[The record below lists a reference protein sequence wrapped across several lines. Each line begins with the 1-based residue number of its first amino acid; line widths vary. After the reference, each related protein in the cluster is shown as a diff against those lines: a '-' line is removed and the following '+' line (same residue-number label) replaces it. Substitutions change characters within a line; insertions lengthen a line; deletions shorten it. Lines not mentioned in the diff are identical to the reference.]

1 MSEKLLAKIK
11 NKQNKKLTENLA
23 SAYSSTNSALL
34 DLFAQAGALRAR
46 IGCVPNKFVNALNE
60 DELLATKLAFYTRDI
75 RGGLGERDAARE
87 MFKTLAVYKPEIM
100 KKNIEHIAEYGRFDD
115 LLYLLDTPCE
125 KEVIDIISR
134 QLSEDLENMKHGKA
148 ISLLSKWLPSINTS
162 SASARKKAQKLVK
175 AFNMTN
181 KSYRQTLASLRAYSN
196 VVEVRLSNKDYDYL
210 RYDAIP
216 SYAMKR
222 YKNTFANKDKQRFNA
237 YLESLKKGETKI
249 NASVLYPYDIVYQ
262 YLYGR
267 GNYVDEIAEQQWL
280 ALPEYVDGENKMLI
294 MADVSGSMHGRPMA
308 TSVGLAIYFAERN
321 KGVFHNK
328 FMTFSAKPE
337 LVEVKGETLAEKI
350 KSVESANWDM
360 NTNLEAAFDLVLNAA
375 VSSSLPQ
382 EDLPRSI
389 VIISDME
396 IDQCSRQRTWGFYDE
411 MKQRFEDHGYVIP
424 NIVFW
429 NVEARN
435 DTFHIDENK
444 QGVILVSGQSASV
457 FKTVTKVFDMT
468 PYEYMVMVLSDSRYD
483 KITV

>member
-1 MSEKLLAKIK
+1 MPEKLLAKIK
-11 NKQNKKLTENLA
+11 NQQNKKLTENLA

-34 DLFAQAGALRAR
+34 DLFAQAGALRTR
-46 IGCVPNKFVNALNE
+46 VDSIPNKFVNALNE
-60 DELLATKLAFYTRDI
+60 DELLATKLAFYTRDV

-87 MFKTLAVYKPEIM
+87 MLRTLAVYRPEIM
-100 KKNIEHIAEYGRFDD
+100 KKNIDYIAEYGRYDD

-125 KEVIDIISR
+125 KEVIGIISR

-175 AFNMTN
+175 ALNMTN

-216 SYAMKR
+216 SYAMKKYNR
-222 YKNTFANKDKQRFNA
+222 TFVRRDKQRFNA

-262 YLYGR
+262 YLYGQ

-328 FMTFSAKPE
+328 FMTFSSEPE

-350 KSVESANWDM
+350 TSVKRANWNN

-375 VSSSLPQ
+375 VSSNLPQ
-382 EDLPRSI
+382 EDLPKSI

-411 MKQRFEDHGYVIP
+411 MKQRFEDNGYVIP

>member
-1 MSEKLLAKIK
+1 MSEKLLEKIK
-11 NKQNKKLTENLA
+11 KEQNKTLTENLA
-23 SAYSSTNSALL
+23 TAYKSTNNALL
-34 DLFAQAGALRAR
+34 DLFAQAGALRTR
-46 IGCVPNKFVNALNE
+46 INSIPNKFINALNE
-60 DELLATKLAFYTRDI
+60 DELLATKMAFYTRDV

-87 MFKTLAVYKPEIM
+87 MFKALAVYRPEIM
-100 KKNIEHIAEYGRFDD
+100 KKNIEHIAEYGRYDD

-162 SASARKKAQKLVK
+162 SASARKKAQKIIK
-175 AFNMTN
+175 ALNMTN

-196 VVEVRLSNKDYDYL
+196 VVEVRLSNNDFDYL

-222 YKNTFANKDKQRFNA
+222 YNRTFSRKDKERFKA

-249 NASVLYPYDIVYQ
+249 NASVLYPYDIVEG
-262 YLYGR
+262 YLSHR
-267 GNYVDEIAEQQWL
+267 TDFVDEIAEQQWL
-280 ALPEYVDGENKMLI
+280 ALPEYVEGENKILI
-294 MADVSGSMHGRPMA
+294 MADVSGSMYGRPIA
-308 TSVGLAIYFAERN
+308 TSIGLSIYFAERN

-328 FMTFSAKPE
+328 FMTFSSRPE
-337 LVEVKGETLAEKI
+337 LVEIKGNTLAEKI
-350 KSVESANWDM
+350 RSVYSANWDM
-360 NTNLEAAFDLVLNAA
+360 NTDLEAAFDLVLNAA
-375 VSSSLPQ
+375 VNNNLSN
-382 EDLPRSI
+382 EDMPRSI

-396 IDQCSRQRTWGFYDE
+396 IDRCTRQKQWGFYDE
-411 MKQRFEDHGYVIP
+411 MKQRFEANGYEIP

-429 NVEARN
+429 NVNARF

-444 QGVILVSGQSASV
+444 QGVMLVSGQSASV